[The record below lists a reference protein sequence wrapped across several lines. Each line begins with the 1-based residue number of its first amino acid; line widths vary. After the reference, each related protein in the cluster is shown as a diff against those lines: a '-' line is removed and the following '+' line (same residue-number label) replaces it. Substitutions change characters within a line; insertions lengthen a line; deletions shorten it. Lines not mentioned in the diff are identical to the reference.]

1 MKCFFG
7 CDSTNQQ
14 VKGENF
20 EQFTVKMLR
29 NMSKMLR
36 DLIFVLFGKFAYKY
50 GLSKTIRESR
60 EDTTIFLKI
69 VEEIRKRRY

>member
-36 DLIFVLFGKFAYKY
+36 DSIFALFGKFAYKY
-50 GLSKTIRESR
+50 DLSKTIRDSK
-60 EDTTIFLKI
+60 EDTTIFLTI
-69 VEEIRKRRY
+69 AD